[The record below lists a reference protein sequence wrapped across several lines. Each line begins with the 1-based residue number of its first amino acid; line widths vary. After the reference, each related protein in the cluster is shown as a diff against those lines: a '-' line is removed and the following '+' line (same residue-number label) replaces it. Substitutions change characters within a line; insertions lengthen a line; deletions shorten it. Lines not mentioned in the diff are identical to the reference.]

1 MAGPAPEFGALFR
14 MARKAGGGL
23 PGRLQNMVREG
34 MDLVAGNAANLGGG
48 MATCMPVH
56 LARGVAI
63 ETRLILG
70 TNRIVFLEC
79 YVGSDTGRSAKVIN
93 TWPMTTLA
101 DTSAPNGRDVP
112 MRRSK
117 NNGDRFDA
125 VASQTDTFRRI
136 RRRRGGR
143 AK

>member
-23 PGRLQNMVREG
+23 PGRLQNMVRES

-48 MATCMPVH
+48 MATCMPVR
-56 LARGVAI
+56 LALGVAI

-70 TNRIVFLEC
+70 TNRIFLLEC

-93 TWPMTTLA
+93 TCPMTTLA
-101 DTSAPNGRDVP
+101 DTSSPNGRDVA
-112 MRRSK
+112 MRRAK
-117 NNGDRFDA
+117 NNGDWLDA
-125 VASQTDTFRRI
+125 VASQADAFRRI
-136 RRRRGGR
+136 RRRHDGW